1 MLLPSVECP
10 QAQLVNLSS
19 HPTIRMNPSAQNQI
33 PRPHSPRKIHN
44 NILLT
49 GVLHLQ
55 NPIIKVQI
63 YNSTI
68 TQKIQWEAGWIRRLM
83 AFSGMCMNQELLIH
97 ASILCD
103 VARNY
108 ALRIWFATL

>member
-10 QAQLVNLSS
+10 QTQPVNLSS

-33 PRPHSPRKIHN
+33 PRPRSPRKIHN

-49 GVLHLQ
+49 GVLQLQ
-55 NPIIKVQI
+55 NPFIKVQI

-83 AFSGMCMNQELLIH
+83 AFSGMCMNQGITDTYKY
-97 ASILCD
+97 SCVILP
-103 VARNY
+103 
-108 ALRIWFATL
+108 

>member
-1 MLLPSVECP
+1 MQLPSVECP
-10 QAQLVNLSS
+10 QAQPVNLSS

-33 PRPHSPRKIHN
+33 PRPRSPRKIHN

-55 NPIIKVQI
+55 NPFIKVQI

-68 TQKIQWEAGWIRRLM
+68 TKKIKWEAGWTRRLM
-83 AFSGMCMNQELLIH
+83 ALPMIYINQGNTDTYK
-97 ASILCD
+97 C
-103 VARNY
+103 
-108 ALRIWFATL
+108 FG

>member
-10 QAQLVNLSS
+10 QVQLVNLSS
-19 HPTIRMNPSAQNQI
+19 HPTIRMNPSAQNQV
-33 PRPHSPRKIHN
+33 PRPRSPRKIHN

-55 NPIIKVQI
+55 NPFIKVQI

-68 TQKIQWEAGWIRRLM
+68 AVKIQWGAGWIRRLM
-83 AFSGMCMNQELLIH
+83 AFSGMCMNQGITDTCKY
-97 ASILCD
+97 S
-103 VARNY
+103 V
-108 ALRIWFATL
+108 